1 MNPMLPNLQ
10 GGKMS
15 SSHPPHTKILFLD
28 GAEAIKDKIDMA
40 FDNAESMEKNGVL
53 LALKNI
59 LIPASTIARNQLIN
73 HKQLDSFQDDGDGPY
88 KSTFYSEDAPNGT
101 VFTIEVDRKHSH
113 ERKHYSSYE
122 DIEADL
128 TDGRLPSQDLKMAI
142 TRAFNQLLEP
152 IRKSY
157 KLNGAWQ
164 TSEQQG
170 YPRE

>member
-1 MNPMLPNLQ
+1 MLPNLQ

-28 GAEAIKDKIDMA
+28 SAEAIKDKIDMA

-59 LIPASTIARNQLIN
+59 LIPASAIARNQRIDY
-73 HKQLDSFQDDGDGPY
+73 KQLDPFQGDGDDLY
-88 KSTFYSEDAPNGT
+88 KFTFYSEDAPGGT
-101 VFTIEVDRKHSH
+101 VFTIEVDKKHSY
-113 ERKHYSSYE
+113 ERKHYSSYG

-128 TDGRLPSQDLKMAI
+128 TDGRLASQDLKVAI
-142 TRAFNQLLEP
+142 ARAFNQLLEP

-164 TSEQQG
+164 TSEHLG
-170 YPRE
+170 YPKE